1 MIRAMA
7 GAALLLLAA
16 CASTEQPTGRDL
28 ERLGRDYERGG
39 TSPLA
44 ERPPGEDTCNARA
57 HAARIGTPIAGW
69 EPPAGSR
76 VIRPGDAVTEDLR
89 RNRLNVLLDAND
101 RITALECY

>member
-1 MIRAMA
+1 MIRAMV
-7 GAALLLLAA
+7 GAALLFLAA
-16 CASTEQPTGRDL
+16 CAATEQPTTRDL
-28 ERLGRDYERGG
+28 ERLGQDYERGG

-44 ERPPGEDTCNARA
+44 DRPPPQDACNAGA

-89 RNRLNVLLDAND
+89 RDRLNVLLDAND